1 MATGSQT
8 HSIPVWSRYHP
19 QIPQRYIPQWTQDME
34 NRTLILENCK
44 LSNYPCGPHD
54 KSIYLV
60 HRERLNNVEPQKMVN
75 SKSIKVPRERLLRPW
90 FHSPL
95 SRYQSSL
102 MFRKTWYIHSLSS
115 GCFIEMCLHFTCC
128 DHFTWYKDA
137 AVFKVSMR
145 WNNVF
150 ILLTHFSFHFWLKYI
165 IGVIFF
171 FLANISHF
179 KCFLLLNSVILRG
192 LAVVFVPHY

>member
-1 MATGSQT
+1 MATESQT

-44 LSNYPCGPHD
+44 LSNYPYGPHD

-115 GCFIEMCLHFTCC
+115 GLLYRDVFTLRVVIILHDTKMQQFLKYPW
-128 DHFTWYKDA
+128 DEI
-137 AVFKVSMR
+137 M
-145 WNNVF
+145 
-150 ILLTHFSFHFWLKYI
+150 FSFYSLIFFSFLTKIHHRCD
-165 IGVIFF
+165 FF